1 MKAGEILD
9 AALALMFET
18 RQSAADY
25 VEFAPRTLNML
36 LPETLGINNRLR
48 GLAGKEPLEAAPAV
62 SSLDDE
68 IPYEEPL
75 CRAAL
80 PWGLAAWLLMGDEE
94 GRAPDYMVMY
104 TRAVN
109 EVMKLAPEQ
118 VEDVYG

>member
-1 MKAGEILD
+1 MKAGDILD

-25 VEFAPRTLNML
+25 VEFAPKVLNML
-36 LPETLGINNRLR
+36 LPELLGINNQLC
-48 GLAGKEPLEAAPAV
+48 GLAGKEPIEAPPVV
-62 SSLDDE
+62 SSLEDE
-68 IPYEEPL
+68 IAYEDSL

-80 PWGLAAWLLMGDEE
+80 PWGLAAWLLLGDEE

-109 EVMKLAPEQ
+109 EAMRILPGE
-118 VEDVYG
+118 VEEVYG